1 MHEVCFAGWVPC
13 SLATQPDHVF
23 SAGLAP
29 TSTST
34 CCWPWAAACVLFWLL
49 CHGGL
54 VVVVDVYCLSFL
66 PHRQRVRLQG
76 VLGLSLRCASRR
88 RCCGWHSGWARLAAS
103 EQQGA
108 VQCQQRPAVP
118 LVLIACVCPSRFCSP
133 LSTMLC
139 VHQRGAGTS
148 VFALPR
154 QLHWGT
160 SLPPNTM
167 LHQVCRIKASTSKDS
182 HVRHYVAE
190 QLRMYIN

>member
-66 PHRQRVRLQG
+66 PHRQRVRWQG

-88 RCCGWHSGWARLAAS
+88 RCCGWHSGWARLAAG

-108 VQCQQRPAVP
+108 VQCQQRPAPP
-118 LVLIACVCPSRFCSP
+118 LVLIGVC
-133 LSTMLC
+133 LSVQVLLPVINNAVRTSTWCRYFRIRVASATALGD
-139 VHQRGAGTS
+139 VIATEYDATSGVPHQGKHKQG
-148 VFALPR
+148 
-154 QLHWGT
+154 
-160 SLPPNTM
+160 
-167 LHQVCRIKASTSKDS
+167 
-182 HVRHYVAE
+182 
-190 QLRMYIN
+190 